1 MPGTF
6 VWYELM
12 TTDAP
17 AACAFYRQVIGWASD
32 AAQMP
37 GLDYTLM
44 SNAHGQV
51 AGVMPLPAE
60 VLAAGGRPAWSGF
73 VEVDDVD
80 ASTAAAQA
88 AGARVCVAPQDIP
101 GVGRFATLADPQGAV
116 FNLYRGNAGPEKPQP
131 SGAAGAVGW
140 HELMAREP
148 AGAWAFYRGLFG
160 WAAGEAIDM
169 GEAGSYQLFSAA
181 PGAEAMGGLMQ
192 CMPGMP
198 VPCWQYYINVPA
210 IDAAVARIGTAG
222 GQVLNGPMQVP
233 GGSWIVNAV
242 DPQGAMFSLVAPA
255 R

>member
-1 MPGTF
+1 MPGNF

-17 AACAFYRQVIGWASD
+17 AACAFYRQVIGWAAD

-37 GLDYTLM
+37 GMDYTLM

-51 AGVMPLPAE
+51 AGVMALPAE
-60 VLAAGGRPAWSGF
+60 MLAAGGRPAWSGF
-73 VEVDDVD
+73 VEVADVD

-88 AGARVCVAPQDIP
+88 AGGSVCFGPEDIP
-101 GVGRFATLADPQGAV
+101 GIGRFATLADPQGAV
-116 FNLYRGNAGPEKPQP
+116 FNIYRGQGGPETPQP
-131 SGAAGAVGW
+131 AGAVGAVGW

-160 WAAGEAIDM
+160 WAEGEAMDM
-169 GEAGSYQLFSAA
+169 GDAGTYQLFSAA
-181 PGAEAMGGLMQ
+181 AGGEAMGGLMR
-192 CMPGMP
+192 CMPEVP
-198 VPCWQYYINVPA
+198 VPCWQYYFNVPA
-210 IDAAVARIGTAG
+210 IDAAVARLTAAG

-233 GGSWIVNAV
+233 GGSWIVNAA
-242 DPQGAMFSLVAPA
+242 DPQGAAFSLVAPQ